1 MFHWA
6 ISINRHTAFGPP
18 CLHRTA
24 SFDVLTWPASP
35 ASAKSKEGALS
46 TWASSPWDLHMI
58 THISLCRFINDKG
71 WKQILTTLKISI
83 LYSKSLIPKKQC
95 PLRDF
100 KIDQP
105 KLRYCDWHLHC
116 SSQRQTQNLAWR
128 CRAQKCQLY
137 QFNLWVQA
145 DMKHFNLK
153 PGGFYE
159 VDGPQVTFHG
169 AARHWPNSHQSSAT
183 WKEWRQSRRFS
194 RI

>member
-6 ISINRHTAFGPP
+6 ISINRQTAFGPP

-128 CRAQKCQLY
+128 CRAQKCQLLTDAPISLSASHSHTCVPIPY
-137 QFNLWVQA
+137 
-145 DMKHFNLK
+145 
-153 PGGFYE
+153 P
-159 VDGPQVTFHG
+159 PQDIHIKTL
-169 AARHWPNSHQSSAT
+169 QET
-183 WKEWRQSRRFS
+183 
-194 RI
+194 